1 MGCRSTSYEVE
12 QPRPGDSMR
21 ITHIPQYKSIP
32 GFTTEILSDHPI
44 LIRRDSKGKPR
55 LLLALGDGTE
65 DSCRLGIHGA
75 GRRDLVAFTP
85 SQGRKCRP
93 SEQSFRPPHRRE
105 ARPSEFGDGWNM
117 WLDGSCSWN
126 CTKMQS
132 AKARG
137 GTSSTCS
144 PCAMRPSTGDSNTW
158 TF

>member
-85 SQGRKCRP
+85 SKAGNVDHQNSHSVHLTVARHDLQNSGRM
-93 SEQSFRPPHRRE
+93 EYVAGRE
-105 ARPSEFGDGWNM
+105 
-117 WLDGSCSWN
+117 L
-126 CTKMQS
+126 
-132 AKARG
+132 
-137 GTSSTCS
+137 
-144 PCAMRPSTGDSNTW
+144 
-158 TF
+158 